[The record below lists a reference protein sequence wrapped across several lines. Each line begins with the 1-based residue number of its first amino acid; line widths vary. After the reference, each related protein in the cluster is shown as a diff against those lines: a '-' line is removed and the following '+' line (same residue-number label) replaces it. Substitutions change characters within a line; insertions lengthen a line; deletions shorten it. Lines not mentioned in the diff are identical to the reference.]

1 MKIERSKNAVR
12 NMFFA
17 WIQQVYNMLMPFII
31 RTVMIYTLGMQY
43 LGLNSLFTSVISVLN
58 LAELGVGTALV
69 FSMYKPIAEDDSA
82 MICALMNLYKKY
94 YRIIGLVVL
103 ALGGILIPF
112 VPKLIKGTV
121 PDGMNV
127 YILYLMNLMATVIT
141 YWLFAYKN
149 CLLVA
154 HQRNDIMSKINMI
167 IMTFQYISQLLVLLL
182 VKNYYLY
189 VLAIIIFGIVG
200 NIVTALVVDKK
211 YPNYHAVGKLP
222 REQIGIINEK
232 VRDLFTA
239 KLGSVVVHSTDT
251 IVISAF
257 LGLTDLAKY
266 QNYYFVMTS
275 VTAFVSIIRS
285 SCAAGI
291 GNSLISET
299 EEKNYND
306 LSKFTLL
313 ISWISS
319 FCVCCFACLYQP
331 FMELWVGKE
340 NMLGYSY
347 VICFCIYFYVT
358 QINSILNLYKDAAGL
373 WHEDRFRPLVTALAN
388 LGMNLI
394 MVQFWGLYGIILSTV
409 ISMLFVGM
417 PWLMKNLFTVI
428 FHNNPTKYIIKMI
441 VYIFVA
447 IADVAICVGISNV
460 LTFDSFILTMIVR
473 LVVCAIIPNVTFFII
488 FRNSKEFAGLL
499 QIINSL
505 TKGKIKFISRG

>member
-69 FSMYKPIAEDDSA
+69 FSMYKPIAEDDFA

-167 IMTFQYISQLLVLLL
+167 IMTLQYISQLLVLFL

-211 YPNYHAVGKLP
+211 YPSYHAVGKLP

-239 KLGSVVVHSTDT
+239 KLGSVVVHSADT

-266 QNYYFVMTS
+266 QNYYFIMTS

-285 SCAAGI
+285 FVLPVSVI
-291 GNSLISET
+291 VLFQKRKRKIITIYQSSLCLFLGFRVFVFVVLHVCINLLWSYGL
-299 EEKNYND
+299 EK
-306 LSKFTLL
+306 K
-313 ISWISS
+313 
-319 FCVCCFACLYQP
+319 
-331 FMELWVGKE
+331 
-340 NMLGYSY
+340 
-347 VICFCIYFYVT
+347 IC
-358 QINSILNLYKDAAGL
+358 
-373 WHEDRFRPLVTALAN
+373 
-388 LGMNLI
+388 
-394 MVQFWGLYGIILSTV
+394 
-409 ISMLFVGM
+409 
-417 PWLMKNLFTVI
+417 
-428 FHNNPTKYIIKMI
+428 
-441 VYIFVA
+441 
-447 IADVAICVGISNV
+447 
-460 LTFDSFILTMIVR
+460 
-473 LVVCAIIPNVTFFII
+473 
-488 FRNSKEFAGLL
+488 
-499 QIINSL
+499 
-505 TKGKIKFISRG
+505 